1 MHAPMA
7 GALFAVALL
16 KLNPLA
22 AAPVNFDSYIRGG
35 IEPLDGVSANEW
47 RETIRPVP
55 LTQSLEV
62 GAGLSSG
69 MGDGTLVRWAM
80 ENGTSAR
87 FDPIAPIPSADA
99 DGDSIPDV
107 SPGFPPLVWTTGLLL
122 LLCVIPSHRRRRSA
136 RVF

>member
-1 MHAPMA
+1 MNAPMA

-16 KLNPLA
+16 KLSPLG
-22 AAPVNFDSYIRGG
+22 AAPIHFDSCIRGR
-35 IEPLDGVSANEW
+35 IDPLDGVSDHESSGA
-47 RETIRPVP
+47 TRPAP

-80 ENGTSAR
+80 ENGTPAH
-87 FDPIAPIPSADA
+87 FDPVAPIPPASAD
-99 DGDSIPDV
+99 GGSIQDV
-107 SPGFPPLVWTTGLLL
+107 GPCFPPYVWTTGLLL
-122 LLCVIPSHRRRRSA
+122 LLCVLPSHRRRRSA